1 MKGKSAKN
9 YHAMTIEKFTE
20 ARTQYLYIRKGKI
33 QISAARV
40 LITSDRYSPWLVTH
54 GREYLPEN
62 AIARGIYLTKL
73 FNQH

>member
-1 MKGKSAKN
+1 
-9 YHAMTIEKFTE
+9 MTIEKFTE

-62 AIARGIYLTKL
+62 TIARGIYLTKL